1 MRVRMLAGTGGVG
14 AGDAGAEAPALQER
28 GLARP
33 VLACLAGGLA
43 AGCGAMPVLQPQG
56 PGAAAIADLWWWLF
70 WMTVLPATGVLAFL
84 LLAVLRRRHAADLDQ
99 APESSNL
106 AIILWVGGAMPLAVI
121 LVLMVQSFRTGPRA
135 AEPPQEPAMRV
146 RVVGHMFWWEVH
158 YPDYGVV
165 TANEIHVPVGQ
176 ATQFELQSADVI
188 HSFWIPA
195 LHGKLDM
202 IPGRTN
208 TFWVQPDRPGIFRG
222 QCAEFCGTQH
232 ALMGLMVV
240 AEPPDAFDDWIAAQ
254 RRPVS
259 LGGEQ
264 ALARGEAVF
273 KEAGCHLC
281 HAVEGRFDPP
291 VANTGPDLTRF
302 GSRRTIGSVTMLNTD
317 ANLRDW
323 IDNPHR
329 RKPGVRM
336 PASLLTDDDL
346 TALVAYLRALR

>member
-1 MRVRMLAGTGGVG
+1 MTMRAGGGTRCLAT
-14 AGDAGAEAPALQER
+14 
-28 GLARP
+28 
-33 VLACLAGGLA
+33 CLAGGLA

-56 PGAAAIADLWWWLF
+56 PGAAAITDLWWWLF
-70 WMTVLPATGVLAFL
+70 WMTILPAAGVLTFL
-84 LLAVLRRRHAADLDQ
+84 LLAVLRRRHATDLDRTS
-99 APESSNL
+99 ESHNL
-106 AIILWVGGAMPLAVI
+106 RLILWVGGVMPLAVI

-135 AEPPQEPAMRV
+135 AEPPQEPALRV

-158 YPDYGVV
+158 YPDHGVV
-165 TANEIHVPVGQ
+165 TANEIHVPAGQ
-176 ATQFELQSADVI
+176 ATQLELQSADVI

-208 TFWVQPDRPGIFRG
+208 VFWVQPDRPGIFRG

-240 AEPPDAFDDWIAAQ
+240 AEEPRAFDEWIAAQ
-254 RRPVS
+254 QRPVS
-259 LGGEQ
+259 PAADPILT
-264 ALARGEAVF
+264 RGEAVYQ
-273 KEAGCHLC
+273 EAGCHLC
-281 HAVEGRFDPP
+281 HAVEGRFEPP
-291 VANTGPDLTRF
+291 VANAGPDLTRF
-302 GSRRTIGSVTMLNTD
+302 GGRHTIGSVTMANTD
-317 ANLRDW
+317 DNLRDW

-346 TALVAYLRALR
+346 TALVAYLRAQR